1 MAEQSRLFLGL
12 VRPPKLMGLPIMYAM
27 AWLFGSVLLFVWVQS
42 WVGRCHFGGHLSP
55 PVESR
60 RLGLSFFRCGG
71 DDAARD
77 PANIK
82 PQSPWRRQLC
92 PVMKFSTR
100 SHYCLNGGPSCIK
113 VREAT

>member
-12 VRPPKLMGLPIMYAM
+12 IRPPKLMGLPIMYAM

-42 WVGRCHFGGHLSP
+42 WVVVVISAITYPLLWKAADWDPHFFG
-55 PVESR
+55 
-60 RLGLSFFRCGG
+60 CGG

-82 PQSPWRRQLC
+82 PQSPRRRQLLC

-100 SHYCLNGGPSCIK
+100 SHYCLNG
-113 VREAT
+113 